1 MISLYYCY
9 IEIAVGLNFGIKQ
22 TCAAMCVLCIISV
35 RLCEAKTIAVT
46 KRSERNAERIKAPSP
61 NAWGRSITRVLR
73 MQKCQTKNL
82 NRTIWGSVLG
92 CFWRDSS
99 KLKRII
105 YDKLIFIYVVDIPAL
120 SQSILLYALLYLI
133 EFRYFPH
140 RRLNAS

>member
-1 MISLYYCY
+1 MALWR
-9 IEIAVGLNFGIKQ
+9 
-22 TCAAMCVLCIISV
+22 VLD
-35 RLCEAKTIAVT
+35 KTSA
-46 KRSERNAERIKAPSP
+46 RRNERNDRQNRNAEQTNFTEVKSEKLRSKIVDVFRIDD
-61 NAWGRSITRVLR
+61 V
-73 MQKCQTKNL
+73 
-82 NRTIWGSVLG
+82 
-92 CFWRDSS
+92 WRDSS